1 MLNCLQIA
9 CLITDGN
16 VAKVVEVGSLA
27 WAALQICFMPAL
39 PYQPSMPLVQGP
51 EFAIHQPDSV
61 LTNMNEWSQEHHAA
75 SGLTQRSRDSKISLR
90 QAEDQVL
97 AFLQDHIPKPGTAVL
112 AGNSVH
118 MDLAFLRIHMPRVV
132 EHLHYRI
139 VDVSSVSELCRRWLP
154 KVVAEKPR
162 KHSCHTA
169 MADIKESVE
178 ELKFYKRHCFKP

>member
-1 MLNCLQIA
+1 
-9 CLITDGN
+9 
-16 VAKVVEVGSLA
+16 
-27 WAALQICFMPAL
+27 MPAL
-39 PYQPSMPLVQGP
+39 PYQCSMPLVQGP
-51 EFAIHQPDSV
+51 EIAIHQPDSV

-75 SGLTQRSRDSKISLR
+75 SGLTQRSRDSKVSLR

-97 AFLQDHIPKPGTAVL
+97 AFLQEHIPKPGTAVL
-112 AGNSVH
+112 AGNTVH

-139 VDVSSVSELCRRWLP
+139 VDVSSVSELCKRWLP

-162 KHSCHTA
+162 KQNCHTA